1 MNIQTEQ
8 GEFEVIDSFAIK
20 RRNEFYMIGELK
32 KGTMQV
38 NWFVNVTLNLGLSL
52 SLRISEI
59 ETVEFSEEKRDYK
72 LIIISA
78 EEEIINI
85 LLGLKIGI
93 ELVKISIEGK
103 D

>member
-1 MNIQTEQ
+1 MNTQTEQ

-20 RRNEFYMIGELK
+20 RRNEFYMIGEIK

-59 ETVEFSEEKRDYK
+59 ETVEFSEEKKDYK

-78 EEEIINI
+78 DEETINI
-85 LLGLKIGI
+85 LLSLKIGI